1 MTEPEKPQTT
11 IAVDGAVFQLAD
23 DTDVDELA
31 KSIAEAARSG
41 AEFVTFQTPE
51 AVDVRLLITSI
62 STVSIATQ
70 QTAASWVPIPA
81 TPWEWE

>member
-11 IAVDGAVFQLAD
+11 IAVDGAVFRLAE

-31 KSIAEAARSG
+31 RSVAAAARSG

-62 STVSIATQ
+62 SSVSIATQ
-70 QTAASWVPIPA
+70 QTAASWEPIPA